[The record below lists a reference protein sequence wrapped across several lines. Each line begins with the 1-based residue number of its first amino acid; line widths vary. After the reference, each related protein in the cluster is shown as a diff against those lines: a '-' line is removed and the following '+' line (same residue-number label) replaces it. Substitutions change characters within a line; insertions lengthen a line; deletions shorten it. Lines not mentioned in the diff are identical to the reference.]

1 MYSIYT
7 LVCNTSKELVQLSLQ
22 LLPFLFTSYLSPT
35 DPASL
40 RHGFHCRRRRQQ
52 QLQPQHPYFSD
63 KRCSVYYGSWHIILA
78 SMITAIVKKKCKP
91 ALVPGLGTCYMDDVA
106 QFYAA
111 ITIASLMHTPV
122 PPNMKCPIISSEF
135 SGSAPSVPK

>member
-78 SMITAIVKKKCKP
+78 SMITAIVKKKMQ
-91 ALVPGLGTCYMDDVA
+91 TCSSTWTGNMLYVA